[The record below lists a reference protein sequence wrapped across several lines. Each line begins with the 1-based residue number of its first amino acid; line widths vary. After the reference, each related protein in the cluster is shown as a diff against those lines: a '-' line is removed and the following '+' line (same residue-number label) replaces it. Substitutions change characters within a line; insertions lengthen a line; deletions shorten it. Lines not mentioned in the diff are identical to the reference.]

1 MNAHGRLTAA
11 VGSIALNVVLA
22 LILAQQ
28 AGAATPAADKSER
41 EWPSYE
47 ISVGDEHHAKQEKR
61 CVTGMRSRAMLAV
74 LLALIV

>member
-11 VGSIALNVVLA
+11 IGSVALNVVLA

-41 EWPSYE
+41 EWSSYV
-47 ISVGDEHHAKQEKR
+47 ISVGDDHHPAQER
-61 CVTGMRSRAMLAV
+61 CVKGMRSRAMLAV

>member
-11 VGSIALNVVLA
+11 VGSVALNVVLA
-22 LILAQQ
+22 LIMAQQ
-28 AGAATPAADKSER
+28 AGAATPVADKSEP
-41 EWPSYE
+41 EWPRYV
-47 ISVGDEHHAKQEKR
+47 ISVGDDHHPAQAR

>member
-11 VGSIALNVVLA
+11 VGSVALNVVLA

-28 AGAATPAADKSER
+28 AGAATPAADKSEQAR
-41 EWPSYE
+41 PSYE
-47 ISVGDEHHAKQEKR
+47 ISVSDEHHAAQEKR
-61 CVTGMRSRAMLAV
+61 CATGMRSRAMLAV